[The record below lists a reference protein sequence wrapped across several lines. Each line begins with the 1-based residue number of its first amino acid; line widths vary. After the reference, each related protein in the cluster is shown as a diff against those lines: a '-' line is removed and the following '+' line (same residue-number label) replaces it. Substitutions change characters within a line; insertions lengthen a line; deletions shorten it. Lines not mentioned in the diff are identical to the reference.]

1 MSRTSML
8 SRHSG
13 NRRGMLQVG
22 LARSLVHSFQN
33 NSPTTRGE
41 SRVLL
46 AVSPSLR
53 ASFAFVFA
61 RDLPILLIPKIL
73 LGFSIG
79 FSIANPP

>member
-1 MSRTSML
+1 MSRTSIL

-46 AVSPSLR
+46 AVSRSLG
-53 ASFAFVFA
+53 ALFALVFA
-61 RDLPILLIPKIL
+61 RNCP
-73 LGFSIG
+73 F
-79 FSIANPP
+79 F